1 MVIFCCKVTRRA
13 SFGGFFL
20 CSNFEICIQAIARVP
35 SASSPTYALYAVQPP
50 RNTLVHVLP
59 SPPPP
64 SSRLE
69 IKMHDL
75 TSALKDVLLNVAGLE
90 VREAMTH
97 NLSGEQQQESNE
109 NGNPF
114 LSRVPGELAPQPME
128 FVVRAGENTW
138 SRSARRGKKRKRG
151 GGESNESST
160 SKPTIEECSSAPTM
174 RYPPAEITREL
185 ETPLPPALP
194 IYEVQRNPPAL
205 LCTARVL
212 SVITAP
218 STLSTF
224 SLSSSPGQP
233 ILTPVAPRQLAIQF
247 QWSYGRDSDRALFE
261 SFVSLVWRKVLLR
274 FGDDL

>member
-1 MVIFCCKVTRRA
+1 
-13 SFGGFFL
+13 
-20 CSNFEICIQAIARVP
+20 
-35 SASSPTYALYAVQPP
+35 
-50 RNTLVHVLP
+50 
-59 SPPPP
+59 
-64 SSRLE
+64 
-69 IKMHDL
+69 
-75 TSALKDVLLNVAGLE
+75 
-90 VREAMTH
+90 
-97 NLSGEQQQESNE
+97 
-109 NGNPF
+109 
-114 LSRVPGELAPQPME
+114 
-128 FVVRAGENTW
+128 
-138 SRSARRGKKRKRG
+138 
-151 GGESNESST
+151 
-160 SKPTIEECSSAPTM
+160 M

-261 SFVSLVWRKVLLR
+261 SFVSHVWRKVLLR
-274 FGDDL
+274 FGDDLWGAKLWKNSMRLSIVIRWKLNSSAVYVPHLLWDKLHDSIFIKYKLWPQVERKQYLFVSS